1 MAAERGR
8 VTREERA
15 VELRGI
21 VTNPV
26 FVAVMD
32 ELERDAFNQ
41 FMALPMHERMDREGE
56 TIVARI
62 DALRN
67 VRSRLASLASIQ
79 AVEPVD
85 VV

>member
-1 MAAERGR
+1 M
-8 VTREERA
+8 TREERA
-15 VELRGI
+15 VELRSI
-21 VTNPV
+21 VTNEV
-26 FVAVMD
+26 FKDVMD
-32 ELERDAFNQ
+32 ELERDAFNH
-41 FMALPMHERMDREGE
+41 FMSLDMTERMGRKGE
-56 TIVARI
+56 TIIARI